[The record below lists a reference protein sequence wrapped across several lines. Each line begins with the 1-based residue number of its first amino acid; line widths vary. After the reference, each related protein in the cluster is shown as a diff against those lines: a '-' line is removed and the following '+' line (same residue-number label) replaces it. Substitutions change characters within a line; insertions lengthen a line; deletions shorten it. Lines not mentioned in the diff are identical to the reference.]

1 MDPCQERSVGL
12 LLSHRAML
20 LGYVASIVRDPDLAE
35 DVFQNVALV
44 VLDKAGCVERD
55 EEFPVWARR
64 VARLESLA
72 ALRKR
77 RRSPELLDQSVLE
90 LLEDEWSAGDAGP
103 APARKALRECVEKLS
118 PYAQKL
124 IRLRYVDG
132 LSGQDVAECL
142 NRSANTVY
150 VALSRTYR
158 HLAGCVERRLAR
170 EGA

>member
-1 MDPCQERSVGL
+1 MDPRQERSVAL

-20 LGYVASIVRDPDLAE
+20 LGYITAIVRDPDLAE

-44 VLDKAGCVERD
+44 VLDKAGDVD
-55 EEFPVWARR
+55 GDGFPAWARR

-77 RRSPELLDQSVLE
+77 RRAPELLDQSMLD
-90 LLEDEWSAGDAGP
+90 LLEDHWSAGDAAP
-103 APARKALRECVEKLS
+103 APARKALRECVEGLS
-118 PYAQKL
+118 PYARQL
-124 IRLRYVDG
+124 IRLRYAEG
-132 LSGQDVAECL
+132 LSGQDVAERL
-142 NRSANTVY
+142 NRSPNTVY

-158 HLAGCVERRLAR
+158 HLADCVERRLAR